1 MVFEWDYAKARA
13 NLRKHKVDFADAATV
28 FEDESALTIPDVGS
42 DEERYFTLA
51 SDAMGRI
58 LVVAFT
64 WRGDGVRIISARK
77 ASPSERLA
85 YGERR

>member
-1 MVFEWDYAKARA
+1 MDFEWDYAKAQA

-28 FEDESALTIPDVGS
+28 FQDESALTVPDVGS
-42 DEERYFTLA
+42 EEERHLTLA

-64 WRGDGVRIISARK
+64 WRGDRIRIISARK
-77 ASPSERLA
+77 ASPSERLT